1 MEKQIKSKKRV
12 ADHGEVFTAERE
24 VNAMLDLVK
33 QEAERVDSRFLEPA
47 CGDGNFL
54 AEILRRKLA
63 EVRRK
68 YRKSPFDYEKN
79 AVLAISSVYG
89 VDLMMDNVE
98 ACRERLFK
106 IWDKEYKA
114 VCKKETNDQ
123 TREAVRFILSRNI
136 VCGNA
141 LTLMCVDENGVDTAE
156 PIVFSEWAFITGTQ
170 MQRKDYCLIILTKK
184 RTATS
189 TWKSTRRKR
198 LTTPTTNPSCPL
210 PPVTTSSSLALP
222 SVPSTAVSSLKIRS
236 TTGLTPMNRRQRTVG
251 SAPAILTLPFP
262 EWS

>member
-1 MEKQIKSKKRV
+1 MDQQIKSKKRV

-33 QEAERVDSRFLEPA
+33 QETERVDSRFLEPA

-54 AEILRRKLA
+54 AEILRRKLK

-68 YRKSPFDYEKN
+68 YKRSHFDYEKN
-79 AVLAISSVYG
+79 AVLAVSSIYG
-89 VDLMMDNVE
+89 VDLMMDNVL
-98 ACRERLFK
+98 ACRERLFG

-141 LTLMCVDENGVDTAE
+141 LTMRCVNDKQQDTE
-156 PIVFSEWAFITGTQ
+156 EFIV
-170 MQRKDYCLIILTKK
+170 
-184 RTATS
+184 
-189 TWKSTRRKR
+189 
-198 LTTPTTNPSCPL
+198 
-210 PPVTTSSSLALP
+210 
-222 SVPSTAVSSLKIRS
+222 
-236 TTGLTPMNRRQRTVG
+236 
-251 SAPAILTLPFP
+251 FP
-262 EWS
+262 EWSFPFNDARIQCRDFRLDVLLKENEDEENYDTQFNQFGDDPMDIEHWMIDPVTNETVPKPIEVHPIIPYRRLCENG

>member
-33 QEAERVDSRFLEPA
+33 QETERIDSRFLEPA

-54 AEILRRKLA
+54 AEILRRKLTV
-63 EVRRK
+63 VRRK
-68 YRKSPFDYEKN
+68 YQKSPFDFERN
-79 AVLAISSVYG
+79 AVLAITSIYG
-89 VDLMMDNVE
+89 VDLMMDNVS
-98 ACRERLFK
+98 ACRERLFG

-141 LTLMCVDENGVDTAE
+141 LTMMCVDDKQQDTE
-156 PIVFSEWAFITGTQ
+156 EFIV
-170 MQRKDYCLIILTKK
+170 
-184 RTATS
+184 
-189 TWKSTRRKR
+189 
-198 LTTPTTNPSCPL
+198 
-210 PPVTTSSSLALP
+210 
-222 SVPSTAVSSLKIRS
+222 
-236 TTGLTPMNRRQRTVG
+236 
-251 SAPAILTLPFP
+251 FP
-262 EWS
+262 EWSFPFNDSRIQCRDFRLDVLLRENEDEENYDTQFNLFGDDAMDIDQWMIDPITNELVPKPINVHPIIPYRRLCENV